1 MDLEKALAQLP
12 DEARQVLL
20 LVCVEELSYEAAA
33 QVLAVPVGT
42 VMSRLSRARER
53 LRRLMDPPAV
63 GSATPLRRIR
73 P

>member
-1 MDLEKALAQLP
+1 
-12 DEARQVLL
+12 VLL
-20 LVCVEELSYEAAA
+20 LVCVEELSYDAAA

-63 GSATPLRRIR
+63 GSGGGSGHSGAATLRRIR